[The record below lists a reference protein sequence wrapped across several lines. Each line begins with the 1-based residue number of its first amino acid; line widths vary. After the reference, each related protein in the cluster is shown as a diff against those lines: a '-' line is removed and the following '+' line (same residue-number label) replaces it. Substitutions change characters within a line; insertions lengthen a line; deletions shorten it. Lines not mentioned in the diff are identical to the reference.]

1 MALRIYQ
8 YAARRPQT
16 ISVAR
21 SSLRAL
27 CCWGAR
33 RAGEASLA
41 HHGGV
46 FMDELLSQ
54 VKAVPLVN
62 WRGSN
67 HNDLTGR
74 LAQCPLVLSP

>member
-33 RAGEASLA
+33 RAGEGAAEAQGPCAALA
-41 HHGGV
+41 EPG
-46 FMDELLSQ
+46 
-54 VKAVPLVN
+54 AVQE
-62 WRGSN
+62 RSY
-67 HNDLTGR
+67 
-74 LAQCPLVLSP
+74 